1 MLDREKFNA
10 LVNGSENLDA
20 LLENLNSFESENL
33 KIEEVL
39 QLDSLP
45 TFGGDSPDDTTGIF
59 SWDEKRY
66 LVQNESNREAG
77 ALELVDRGE
86 ET

>member
-33 KIEEVL
+33 KIEEVV

-45 TFGGDSPDDTTGIF
+45 NFGGAADDTTGIF

-77 ALELVDRGE
+77 AFELVDRGE